1 MAEPAPINL
10 AKAFGFHSEPAAI
23 AFAVIYVPLFGWF
36 TRQCFARPTYV
47 YFIINLF
54 CQIRLAAFVLRAIL
68 IRVDAVGEKLGPLIA
83 DEVLFGVGFFS
94 LLYSAYTLVLDM
106 CRDQTEPPPSLN
118 FLVRLTKNRHVFRVV
133 LMLAVILGVMAS
145 TGTAKNGSVSGTAQ
159 TERKVS
165 TILFLVLTI
174 LQAAQT
180 LFLVQMDMAGTL
192 YHRFIDFRRPNES
205 FGSRNAMTILLAVSL
220 LLLVREGF
228 STATMTNAL
237 KQNNEH
243 FWYPLMAVPEV
254 LIVVLLSLPG
264 LVPRKEE
271 MQQRYPVAMLKEMGP
286 GSSTSLA

>member
-10 AKAFGFHSEPAAI
+10 AKAFGFHSEAAAI

-68 IRVDAVGEKLGPLIA
+68 IRVDSVGEKLAPLIA

-94 LLYSAYTLVLDM
+94 LLYSAYTLVLDIEIKQN
-106 CRDQTEPPPSLN
+106 RPPSPN
-118 FLVRLTKNRHVFRVV
+118 FLVRVTKNRHVFRVV
-133 LMLAVILGVMAS
+133 LMLAVVLGVMAS
-145 TGTAKNGSVSGTAQ
+145 TGTSKNGTVSGTAQ

-174 LQAAQT
+174 LQASQT
-180 LFLVQMDMAGTL
+180 LFLVQMDIADP
-192 YHRFIDFRRPNES
+192 HERRPNES

-220 LLLVREGF
+220 LLIVREGF

-254 LIVVLLSLPG
+254 LVVLLLSLPG

-271 MQQRYPVAMLKEMGP
+271 MQQRYPVAKEMGP
-286 GSSTSLA
+286 GSSASLA